1 MTLDEIE
8 RELLEQLAD
17 LEHQQWIEWA
27 GTIMKQEPISEERRN
42 RWLKLF
48 GSYKDLSENVKEQDR
63 KWARKIIKIYRTHIV
78 KLLGRIIEEAYDKD
92 FGTYDYKAIA
102 DKVISLV
109 KDEK

>member
-8 RELLEQLAD
+8 RKYKKD
-17 LEHQQWIEWA
+17 LEYILVEW
-27 GTIMKQEPISEERRN
+27 ERA
-42 RWLKLF
+42 
-48 GSYKDLSENVKEQDR
+48 EQ
-63 KWARKIIKIYRTHIV
+63 KV